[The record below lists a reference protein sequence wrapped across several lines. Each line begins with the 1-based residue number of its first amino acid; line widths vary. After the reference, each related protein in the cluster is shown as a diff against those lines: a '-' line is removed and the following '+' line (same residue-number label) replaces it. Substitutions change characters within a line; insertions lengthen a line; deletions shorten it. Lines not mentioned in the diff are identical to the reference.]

1 MNNSE
6 DVLVNRTLDCYDVSI
21 CYPSSNANHIPLA
34 FGLTIAAGLATV
46 IGAIPPL
53 LPCIKHTNR
62 TLLSASLA
70 LAAGVMI
77 YVSFTEIFSKTDA
90 YFCCI
95 TEDHHVV
102 STVFCFFGG
111 IILTVLMNTAVH
123 GLELLDRRYD
133 FKKLIR
139 RAFCRRK
146 PCPRSNAVNEANGVK
161 PPTTELRVDS
171 PTSDVGTEITSTSN
185 TEYVNGVSSSPDVE
199 APPIHIESPEIEDTE
214 TARELAET
222 NDLKQLRRTGILS
235 CLAIGM
241 HNVPEGLATF
251 VATTADPSFGAAL
264 AIAIGLHN
272 IPEGLTVAM
281 PIFYATKSRWK
292 AFLFATISGLA
303 EPVGGFI
310 GWLTLRNAFGP
321 LVYAV
326 CFGFVAGMMIYI
338 AMVELLRLSYKF
350 DSKGYI
356 ATASVIIGMFIMA
369 VGLLLF
375 EY

>member
-1 MNNSE
+1 MF
-6 DVLVNRTLDCYDVSI
+6 RFATL
-21 CYPSSNANHIPLA
+21 SSNADHVPLA

-111 IILTVLMNTAVH
+111 IVLTVLMNTAVH
-123 GLELLDRRYD
+123 GLELLDRQYD

-146 PCPRSNAVNEANGVK
+146 PSLNVSNRRANDE
-161 PPTTELRVDS
+161 PSIPTAAMEEKD
-171 PTSDVGTEITSTSN
+171 PTSKVKNTIVLSTSTDKSRN
-185 TEYVNGVSSSPDVE
+185 VSSIPDAE
-199 APPIHIESPEIEDTE
+199 APAVEMSKLEDAE

-222 NDLKQLRRTGILS
+222 NDLKQLRRMGILS

-281 PIFYATKSRWK
+281 PIFYATKSHWK

-338 AMVELLRLSYKF
+338 AMVELLRLSFKF

-369 VGLLLF
+369 IGLLLF

>member
-1 MNNSE
+1 M
-6 DVLVNRTLDCYDVSI
+6 NRTLDCYDVSI
-21 CYPSSNANHIPLA
+21 CHPSSNADHVPLA

-111 IILTVLMNTAVH
+111 IVLTVLINTAVH

-133 FKKLIR
+133 FKELIR
-139 RAFCRRK
+139 GAFCRRK
-146 PCPRSNAVNEANGVK
+146 GSQRSNAVNETNDVKPPTTELK

-171 PTSDVGTEITSTSN
+171 PTSDVGTEITSTSF
-185 TEYVNGVSSSPDVE
+185 TEHVNGVSSSPDVE
-199 APPIHIESPEIEDTE
+199 APPIHIESSETEDTE
-214 TARELAET
+214 IARELAET
-222 NDLKQLRRTGILS
+222 NDLKQLRRMGILS

-369 VGLLLF
+369 IGLLLF

>member
-1 MNNSE
+1 M
-6 DVLVNRTLDCYDVSI
+6 NRTLDCYDVSI
-21 CYPSSNANHIPLA
+21 CYPSSNADHVPLA

-62 TLLSASLA
+62 TLLASSLA

-111 IILTVLMNTAVH
+111 IVLTVLINTAVH

-133 FKKLIR
+133 FKELIR
-139 RAFCRRK
+139 GAFCRRK
-146 PCPRSNAVNEANGVK
+146 PSLNVANGRANDK
-161 PPTTELRVDS
+161 PSIPTVDTDLEVEG
-171 PTSDVGTEITSTSN
+171 PTSNVENEIVLSTPTDKN
-185 TEYVNGVSSSPDVE
+185 HNDASSIPDVE
-199 APPIHIESPEIEDTE
+199 APAVEMSEFEDTE
-214 TARELAET
+214 IARELAET
-222 NDLKQLRRTGILS
+222 NDLKQLRRMGILS

-369 VGLLLF
+369 IGLLLF